1 MSMSRVIELAE
12 ELLAEAK
19 KENEGC
25 TCGCRSG
32 QVQLSELKP
41 GELFDIPEI
50 GKIKVLEHFANGTT
64 AVIQNNFWEEDVQFD
79 GDSCDYKTSALREKF
94 ENGIE
99 PDYEE
104 IFGNALV
111 EHEVIL
117 KSVDMQDYGKF
128 SCKVRPITFDE
139 ARKYNDLLVNKD
151 LPDWWWTCTPW
162 STKERGWEYPVSV
175 VSPSGYIG
183 NFSYYGSSGVRP
195 FCILKSNIFVSKV
208 EE

>member
-19 KENEGC
+19 NENEGC

-32 QVQLSELKP
+32 QVQLLELNP

-50 GKIKVLEHFANGTT
+50 GEIKVLEHFANGTT
-64 AVIQNNFWEEDVQFD
+64 AVIQNNFWEEDVRFD
-79 GDSCDYKTSALREKF
+79 GDSCDYKTSELADKF
-94 ENGIE
+94 EDEII
-99 PDYEE
+99 PAYESA
-104 IFGNALV
+104 FGDALV
-111 EHEVIL
+111 EHKVIL

-139 ARKYNDLLVNKD
+139 ARKYNELLVNKN
-151 LPDWWWTCTPW
+151 LNGWWWTCTPW
-162 STKERGWEYPVSV
+162 STKERGWEYPVAV
-175 VSPSGYIG
+175 VSTSGYFDLHCY
-183 NFSYYGSSGVRP
+183 NNDDGVRP

>member
-41 GELFDIPEI
+41 GELFDMFDIPEI
-50 GKIKVLEHFANGTT
+50 GEIKVLEHFANGTT
-64 AVIQNNFWEEDVQFD
+64 AVIQNNFWEENVQFD
-79 GDSCDYKTSALREKF
+79 CDSCDYKTSELADKF
-94 ENGIE
+94 EDEIT
-99 PDYEE
+99 PAYESV
-104 IFGNALV
+104 FGDSLV
-111 EHEVIL
+111 DHKVIL
-117 KSVDMQDYGKF
+117 KSVDMKDYGKF

-139 ARKYNDLLVNKD
+139 SRKYNDLLVNKD

-162 STKERGWEYPVSV
+162 STKERGWKNQVTV
-175 VSPSGYIG
+175 VFPSGSIDY
-183 NFSYYGSSGVRP
+183 NSYDYSGGVRP
-195 FCILKSNIFVSKV
+195 FCIFRI
-208 EE
+208 

>member
-12 ELLAEAK
+12 ELIAEAK
-19 KENEGC
+19 KEHEGC
-25 TCGCRSG
+25 ACGCRNG
-32 QVQLSELKP
+32 LVQLSELNP

-50 GKIKVLEHFANGTT
+50 GEIKVLEHFANGTT
-64 AVIQNNFWEEDVQFD
+64 AVIQNNFWEDGVQFD
-79 GDSCDYKTSALREKF
+79 DDSCDYKTSELADKF
-94 ENGIE
+94 EDEIK
-99 PDYEE
+99 PAYENA
-104 IFGNALV
+104 FGDALV

-117 KSVDMQDYGKF
+117 KSVDMRDYGKF

-151 LPDWWWTCTPW
+151 LPGLWWTCTPW
-162 STKERGWEYPVSV
+162 STKLRGWKYSVAV
-175 VSPSGYIG
+175 VSPSGDIRNG
-183 NFSYYGSSGVRP
+183 RCNGSFGVRP